1 MHSSI
6 NNVFYCIIKTFTYF
20 WEQMKITVVFYCLIL
35 KDLLYETLD
44 FRAFDAMIYACI
56 STNGTLS

>member
-1 MHSSI
+1 
-6 NNVFYCIIKTFTYF
+6 
-20 WEQMKITVVFYCLIL
+20 MKITVVFYCLIL

-44 FRAFDAMIYACI
+44 FRAFDAMVFACI